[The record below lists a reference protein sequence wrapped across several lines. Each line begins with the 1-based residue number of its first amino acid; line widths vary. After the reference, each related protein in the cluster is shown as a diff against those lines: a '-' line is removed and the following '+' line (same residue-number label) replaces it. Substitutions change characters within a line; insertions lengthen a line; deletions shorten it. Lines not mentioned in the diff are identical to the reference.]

1 MQSTKQPDNKT
12 TRQQNNQTTKQP
24 DSTNVLIILFFRI
37 RMTIEENGQQSKTVF
52 LYFFVSPSILPNQ
65 QKPLCQRLLPLV
77 INARLN
83 DNQRHLSNPSWM
95 MEKVFAIRA
104 LVSLYSGEVG

>member
-1 MQSTKQPDNKT
+1 MQATKRPDNKT

-52 LYFFVSPSILPNQ
+52 LYFYIPSILPNQ

-83 DNQRHLSNPSWM
+83 NKPTSFIQSIMDDGEGLCHQ
-95 MEKVFAIRA
+95 
-104 LVSLYSGEVG
+104 SLGVIILW

>member
-1 MQSTKQPDNKT
+1 MQSTKQPDNET

-37 RMTIEENGQQSKTVF
+37 RMTIEENGQQSKYVF
-52 LYFFVSPSILPNQ
+52 LYFYIPSILPNQ

>member
-52 LYFFVSPSILPNQ
+52 LYFYIPSILPNQ